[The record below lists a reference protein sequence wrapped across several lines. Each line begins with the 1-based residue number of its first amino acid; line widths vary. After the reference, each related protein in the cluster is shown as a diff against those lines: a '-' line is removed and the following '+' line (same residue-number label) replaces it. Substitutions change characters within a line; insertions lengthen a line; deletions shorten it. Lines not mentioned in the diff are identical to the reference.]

1 MLKKIA
7 LHCLLFFAVLP
18 VLNSQQLVFRN
29 LSIEDGVP
37 AMEVYHLFQ
46 DQKGYVW
53 VFTEY
58 GIVKHNG
65 TTFNPV
71 CTNIQFNESI
81 AYSVT
86 ELEGIMYFANSK
98 AQIYQIRN
106 DSAFLVLGMKPMTD
120 EILKNNQL
128 VSDLFFDASANLYL
142 STFNETF
149 QIPKNAYTIE
159 GVSAG
164 QDHLNSRSTKIDQ
177 RLHLLRVKNHTTGKN
192 GMRII
197 DHSGRFIRNLPDN
210 TEYMERCSIVKG
222 TNGFYIARAFKIDF
236 IHNND
241 DSIAR
246 VFEKGIIC
254 FKRTQNGHLWI
265 GLANGGLVELDEE
278 LNILETYFENITVSD
293 ILFDDQS
300 GMWVSTIEKGIF
312 YSKNVDH
319 LSYSNIPA
327 LDECITLLKE
337 INHKLFIGTA
347 SGNLFVKEKDRM
359 TQVNL
364 NGNKF
369 YITDIIE
376 FDGMYYLGTKMSVLT
391 ISLDL
396 KQVTIFHKHL
406 YCSAFD
412 KKSQNELV
420 LISGSSIFIKRKGI
434 SGVNSFLLDQKQR
447 CLASRFENELF
458 VSTQK
463 GCFLFKSG
471 LHCPTYLIPLKEKNI
486 AKLKVDHYKNMWICT
501 KGDGLYCLSAQNKL
515 IKYTNVPSN
524 VINDITFSA
533 NGMVFL
539 STNKGAFVKYYKNL
553 NKPSP
558 WILILDQEIVSTVMY
573 KNDIYIGTK
582 SGLTK
587 LNARKLSQE
596 THYRFHLESI
606 VIEGK
611 KIPKRYF
618 KSDYDH
624 NNIYFNFD
632 VIAFPFPAKKL
643 YYRLEGASP
652 YIGEVNGT
660 QLHLQNLA
668 PGHYTLYVYPKMN
681 VRNAKK
687 QVIRFSFYITPAF
700 WQTNAFRVIVFIC
713 IISSIIVFS
722 WIVFYQIRKKEER
735 KTSIEKLLAEYRL
748 TALKAQINP
757 HFMSN
762 SLVAIQQL
770 ILTSQTDKA
779 NLYIAKFSL
788 LIRYLL
794 NYSDQSVSSLKNEIA
809 MIELYVELE
818 QLRFNNTFLFVLE
831 VDPALDLNEIY
842 IPALITQPLIENAIW
857 HGLLPLATDQ
867 NPQLKLRI
875 IQKDDQLALLI
886 EDNGIHLIP
895 TVSKETNN
903 GRKSKG
909 TSLIRNRLDSLN
921 QLYETNGTSISFV
934 ELMNERHIKIGT
946 QVSILFSKE
955 MLKKLYDEHD

>member
-1 MLKKIA
+1 MFRNL
-7 LHCLLFFAVLP
+7 LYCLLLITSSTVIHA
-18 VLNSQQLVFRN
+18 QQLVFKN

-46 DQKGYVW
+46 DQNGYVW

-71 CTNIQFNESI
+71 CTNIPFNESVVY
-81 AYSVT
+81 AVT
-86 ELEGIMYFANSK
+86 ESEGKMYFANSK
-98 AQIYQIRN
+98 AQIFQIRN
-106 DSAFLVLGMKPMTD
+106 DSAFLVLGMENITD
-120 EILKNNQL
+120 EILTCNQL
-128 VSDLFFDASANLYL
+128 VSDLFLDASANIYL
-142 STFNETF
+142 STFYETF
-149 QIPKNAYTIE
+149 KIPKNRYTIE
-159 GVSAG
+159 GGSAG
-164 QDHLNSRSTKIDQ
+164 QDHLNSRATKIDQ
-177 RLHLLRVKNHTTGKN
+177 RLHLLTAKNNTTGKN
-192 GMRII
+192 YLKII
-197 DHSGRFIRNLPDN
+197 DHNGKFIRNLADN
-210 TEYMERCSIVKG
+210 TEYMERSTIIK
-222 TNGFYIARAFKIDF
+222 NPKGFYIARGYKIDF
-236 IHNND
+236 IKNNG
-241 DSIAR
+241 DSIAH

-254 FKRTQNGHLWI
+254 FKRVQNGHLWV

-278 LNILETYFENITVSD
+278 LNILETYFENTTVSD

-300 GMWVSTIEKGIF
+300 GIWISTIEKGIY

-319 LSYSNIPA
+319 LSYSNVPA

-347 SGNLFVKEKDRM
+347 SGNLIVKENDRI
-359 TQVNL
+359 THVNL
-364 NGNKF
+364 NGNKS

-376 FDGMYYLGTKMSVLT
+376 FDGAYYLGTKKEVLI
-391 ISLDL
+391 ISPDL
-396 KQVTIFHKHL
+396 KQVRSLREKFNC
-406 YCSAFD
+406 YAFA
-412 KKSQNELV
+412 KKSDNELILV
-420 LISGSSIFIKRKGI
+420 SGSAIITKENGKNDLSR
-434 SGVNSFLLDQKQR
+434 FLLDQKPR
-447 CLASRFENELF
+447 CIVKRFENELI

-463 GCFLFKSG
+463 GCFLLQSG
-471 LHCPTYLIPLKEKNI
+471 LYCPAYLKPLTDKNI
-486 AKLKVDHYKNMWICT
+486 VKLKIDQYNNTWICT

-539 STNKGAFVKYYKNL
+539 STNKGAYVKHYKNL
-553 NKPSP
+553 IKPSP
-558 WILILDQEIVSTVMY
+558 WNLILDEEIVSTVMY
-573 KNDIYIGTK
+573 QNDIYIGTK

-587 LNARKLSQE
+587 LNALKLSQE

-606 VIEGK
+606 VIKGK

-632 VIAFPFPAKKL
+632 VLAFPFPTKKL

-700 WQTNAFRVIVFIC
+700 WQTNAFSVIVFIC

-735 KTSIEKLLAEYRL
+735 KTTIEKLLAEYRL

-895 TVSKETNN
+895 TVPKETNN

-909 TSLIRNRLDSLN
+909 TSLIRNRLESLN
-921 QLYETNGTSISFV
+921 QLYETNGTSINYV
-934 ELMNERHIKIGT
+934 ELMDEKNNKTGT

-955 MLKKLYDEHD
+955 MLKKLYDEND